1 MEELSK
7 MFYIPEKDWNELQ
20 AWATIAYE
28 EDKNEISGLMTAV
41 PQKDG
46 RYELS
51 DVEILKQE
59 NTGTNTT
66 LDGDAVTA
74 YKMKYAMKHK
84 NKAMKY
90 VWWHSHHTMGAFW
103 SGTDENEI
111 NAWENES
118 FSLAL
123 VVNLKEEYKFRV
135 SIWKAVGLPIAQHY
149 DIPLTIEKKNKIKI
163 TDKMKTLY
171 KELCED
177 DSIVHSTVRQQ
188 GQFGYVRHYKPYNRE
203 EHLIIEDAY
212 QQTIEELDKV
222 NDSFMEAGMSVSE
235 WRKKIKKMNKV
246 LKDKKY
252 PFSINIADEV
262 KGNKQAV
269 INMLM
274 VTTSDDMLEWKDTTM
289 QARCEQSYLWG
300 GTYGY

>member
-41 PQKDG
+41 PQEDG
-46 RYELS
+46 RYKLS
-51 DVEILKQE
+51 NVEILKQE

-84 NKAMKY
+84 NKSMKY

-149 DIPLTIEKKNKIKI
+149 DIPLTIEKKNNIKI

-177 DSIVHSTVRQQ
+177 DSIVHNTVHQ
-188 GQFGYVRHYKPYNRE
+188 GQFGYRNGFHSNYKPYERE
-203 EHLIIEDAY
+203 EHLIVEEAY
-212 QQTIEELDKV
+212 ENTLEAVDKV
-222 NDSFMEAGMSVSE
+222 NEEFIEG
-235 WRKKIKKMNKV
+235 KIKLKTYHKKLNEMNNI
-246 LKDKKY
+246 LKTKKF
-252 PFSINIADEV
+252 PFSIEIT
-262 KGNKQAV
+262 KGNQQSV
-269 INMLM
+269 INSLM
-274 VTTSDDMLEWKDTTM
+274 VTMSSDLIEWKDNVM
-289 QARCEQSYLWG
+289 KAKCEQSYLWG

>member
-1 MEELSK
+1 
-7 MFYIPEKDWNELQ
+7 
-20 AWATIAYE
+20 
-28 EDKNEISGLMTAV
+28 
-41 PQKDG
+41 
-46 RYELS
+46 
-51 DVEILKQE
+51 
-59 NTGTNTT
+59 
-66 LDGDAVTA
+66 
-74 YKMKYAMKHK
+74 
-84 NKAMKY
+84 
-90 VWWHSHHTMGAFW
+90 MGAFW

-123 VVNLKEEYKFRV
+123 VVNLREEYKFRV

-149 DIPLTIEKKNKIKI
+149 DIPLTIEKKNRIKI

-177 DSIVHSTVRQQ
+177 DSIVHNTVHQ
-188 GQFGYVRHYKPYNRE
+188 GQFGLRNGFHSNYKPYKRE
-203 EHLIIEDAY
+203 EHLIIEDGY

-235 WRKKIKKMNKV
+235 WRKKIKKMNKI

-252 PFSINIADEV
+252 PFSINVADEV
-262 KGNKQAV
+262 KGNKQSV

-274 VTTSDDMLEWKDTTM
+274 VTTSDDMLNWKDTEM
-289 QARCEQSYLWG
+289 QTRCEQSYLWG
-300 GTYGY
+300 GAYGY